1 MLIMATKTALGETE
15 HHVLLAATR
24 LGAHA
29 DTVAIVREIEGR
41 TGRDVAPAAVYIA
54 LRRLEEHRLVRSRL
68 LTRENESRARRH
80 FDVTAAGRA
89 VLKTSRARLL
99 SLWEGLDP
107 LWRDR

>member
-24 LGAHA
+24 LGSKS
-29 DTVAIVREIEGR
+29 DTVAIVREIESR
-41 TGRDVAPAAVYIA
+41 TGRAVAPAAVYIA
-54 LRRLEEHRLVRSRL
+54 LRRLEEHRLVHSRL
-68 LTRENESRARRH
+68 ETRRDESRPRRQ

-99 SLWEGLDP
+99 RLWEGLDP
-107 LWRDR
+107 LWKER